1 MVVRAQ
7 RFLVLRM
14 SPGKHT
20 PVGSSSF
27 LAMGGMAGDAQ
38 GLSVQDIGQKDGNP
52 SHRLLAGLQEHI
64 CKGEIVVREGQLSL
78 LERCYGRNKGGS
90 ERGEK
95 QVK

>member
-20 PVGSSSF
+20 PVGSSSC

-38 GLSVQDIGQKDGNP
+38 GLSVQDIGQKDGP
-52 SHRLLAGLQEHI
+52 FP
-64 CKGEIVVREGQLSL
+64 
-78 LERCYGRNKGGS
+78 
-90 ERGEK
+90 
-95 QVK
+95 

>member
-20 PVGSSSF
+20 PVDSSSC

-38 GLSVQDIGQKDGNP
+38 GLSLGKRMDP

-64 CKGEIVVREGQLSL
+64 CKGEIVVREGQLSSWRGVMEGIREVL
-78 LERCYGRNKGGS
+78 REGKNK
-90 ERGEK
+90 
-95 QVK
+95 

>member
-20 PVGSSSF
+20 PVGSSSC

-38 GLSVQDIGQKDGNP
+38 GLSLGKRTDP

-64 CKGEIVVREGQLSL
+64 CKGEIVVREGQLSF